1 MPKSPTILLKE
12 ELKKRSY
19 ELLDIYRFRDRDLIR
34 LRNILTGEVHLVTS
48 EKHVSDIT
56 SHDDLV
62 EFVNRLLSKIE
73 K

>member
-19 ELLDIYRFRDRDLIR
+19 ELLDIYRFKDRDLIR
-34 LRNILTGEVHLVTS
+34 LRNILTGEVHLITS
-48 EKHVSDIT
+48 EKYVSDIT

>member
-1 MPKSPTILLKE
+1 MPKSPTILLKK

-19 ELLDIYRFRDRDLIR
+19 ELLDIYRFKDRDLIR
-34 LRNILTGEVHLVTS
+34 LRNILTGEVHLITS
-48 EKHVSDIT
+48 EKHVSDLT
-56 SHDDLV
+56 SYEELV

>member
-34 LRNILTGEVHLVTS
+34 LRNILTGEVHLITS
-48 EKHVSDIT
+48 EKYVSDIT

>member
-19 ELLDIYRFRDRDLIR
+19 ELLDIYRFKDRDLIR
-34 LRNILTGEVHLVTS
+34 LRNILSGEVHLITS
-48 EKHVSDIT
+48 EKYVSDIT